1 MKRIAIAASAVLIA
15 CTVPFLVGRPLQA
28 APPPGHVLVVN
39 GAAQPVPVALGA
51 PVTVA
56 GTVPVTV
63 GAPVSISGTV
73 LTAPAN
79 NPTPVSQIQILS
91 VAAGAREDREN
102 IYTVPTGKRL
112 VVQSE
117 TALVQTTNGVKP
129 QVEIL
134 AFNASAT
141 GLFYTLMPQ
150 VDRGFWDGQG
160 ETFEGS
166 IAVPMFVDAGQNVQA
181 RIWLDTDTAGGTA
194 RGEIGFSGYLVAAP

>member
-129 QVEIL
+129 QV
-134 AFNASAT
+134 
-141 GLFYTLMPQ
+141 
-150 VDRGFWDGQG
+150 DRGFWDGQG

-194 RGEIGFSGYLVAAP
+194 RGEIGFSGYLVDAP